1 MQIPKDLSQAN
12 LPYSMRYY
20 DPIIAFVQEEVSLVV
35 RQRANERY
43 KVAYEK
49 FL

>member
-1 MQIPKDLSQAN
+1 
-12 LPYSMRYY
+12 MRYY